1 VKRRQLIR
9 HLKANG
15 CQFLR
20 EGGRHTIYYN
30 PAIRKTSAIPRH
42 NEIVDILVK
51 KICQDLGIPEP

>member
-1 VKRRQLIR
+1 MKRRQLIR